1 MTEEDLVKAA
11 YEAGLK
17 DGAKEEREE
26 CAKLCEK
33 SDRYRYRGEY
43 FAAKIRERGNP

>member
-1 MTEEDLVKAA
+1 MTEQDLVKAA

-33 SDRYRYRGEY
+33 SDRHRGEY